1 MQFCCY
7 IWSMNTKESRRKTI
21 AIDMDGVLAN
31 VEPQLVKF
39 YNEQYGAA
47 VTLEGIQGL
56 SGAEAFPEDKVERRI
71 VNTPGFFRNLEV
83 MPGAINAV
91 KKLMED
97 YEVYVVSAATE
108 FPLSLYE
115 KYEWLQEYF
124 PFIDWRHIVLCGD
137 KSIINTDYMIDD
149 YCKNLDVFKG
159 KTLMF
164 HAYHN
169 TQLNHHFR
177 VRAWSEVLDW
187 FAGEQAENM
196 ALNPVKDN

>member
-1 MQFCCY
+1 ME
-7 IWSMNTKESRRKTI
+7 TKNKLKRI

-39 YNEQYGAA
+39 YKQHYGIETTVEA
-47 VTLEGIQGL
+47 IQGM
-56 SGAEAFPEDKVERRI
+56 SGSEAFPEDKVERRV
-71 VNTPGFFRNLEV
+71 VNTPGFFRTLEV
-83 MPGAINAV
+83 MPGAIEAV
-91 KKLMED
+91 KKLMEN

-115 KYEWLQEYF
+115 KYEWLKEYF

-137 KSIINTDYMIDD
+137 KSIIHTDYMIDD
-149 YCKNLDVFKG
+149 YCKNLDYFCG

-169 TQLNHHFR
+169 TTQNHHFR
-177 VRAWSEVLDW
+177 VHNWAEILEW
-187 FAGEQAENM
+187 FEKETVENLKETET
-196 ALNPVKDN
+196 ANNLS

>member
-1 MQFCCY
+1 MKTT
-7 IWSMNTKESRRKTI
+7 IERRKTI

-31 VEPQLVKF
+31 VEPQLVKY
-39 YNEQYGAA
+39 YNAQYTAS

-56 SGAEAFPEDKVERRI
+56 SGADAFPEDKVARRV
-71 VNTPGFFRNLEV
+71 VNTPGFFRSLEV
-83 MPGAINAV
+83 MPGAIEAV

-97 YEVYVVSAATE
+97 YDVYVVSAATE
-108 FPLSLYE
+108 FPLSLNE
-115 KYEWLQEYF
+115 KYEWLRQYF

-137 KSIINTDYMIDD
+137 KSIISTDYMIDD

-169 TQLNHHFR
+169 TQLSHHFR
-177 VRAWSEVLDW
+177 VRAWSEVLEW
-187 FAGEQAENM
+187 FEKEGARNEATSLIKE
-196 ALNPVKDN
+196 A

>member
-1 MQFCCY
+1 
-7 IWSMNTKESRRKTI
+7 MNTIEKKRKTI

-39 YNEQYGAA
+39 YNDMYGASL
-47 VTLEGIQGL
+47 TLEGIQGL
-56 SGAEAFPEDKVERRI
+56 SGAEAFPEDKIARKV
-71 VNTPGFFRNLEV
+71 VNAPGFFRTLEV
-83 MPGAINAV
+83 MPGAIEAV
-91 KKLMED
+91 KQLMED

-108 FPLSLYE
+108 FPLSLHE
-115 KYEWLQEYF
+115 KYEWLQEFF

-137 KSIINTDYMIDD
+137 KSIIDTDYMIDD

-169 TQLNHHFR
+169 TQLDHHFR
-177 VRAWSEVLDW
+177 VRGWSDVLDW
-187 FAGEQAENM
+187 FSGEKKRESTLDLAGKN
-196 ALNPVKDN
+196 